1 MKKNYNSQQASAI
14 IEKHSPAVYRLAL
27 SYTKNKSDAEDIMQ
41 EVFLRYIKKERQFD
55 SDGHER
61 AWFLRVTANCAK
73 THFARRRTTVDLD
86 EIGELAAEPRENE
99 EVSVLDAVMRLPEK
113 QRVCTHLFYYEDMP
127 IHDIAHTL
135 SIPEST
141 VKSHLHRARAAL
153 KEMLKGA
160 FFDE

>member
-1 MKKNYNSQQASAI
+1 
-14 IEKHSPAVYRLAL
+14 
-27 SYTKNKSDAEDIMQ
+27 
-41 EVFLRYIKKERQFD
+41 
-55 SDGHER
+55 
-61 AWFLRVTANCAK
+61 
-73 THFARRRTTVDLD
+73 
-86 EIGELAAEPRENE
+86 
-99 EVSVLDAVMRLPEK
+99 VLDAVMRLPEK

-127 IHDIAHTL
+127 IRDIAHTL